1 MWVEVMYSSMKSSNN
16 KTKLIVKDTNY
27 NLSIIINSIK
37 TNKDRMSFEPKEE
50 KREDVIEFYRILE
63 GSSTSQSRC

>member
-63 GSSTSQSRC
+63 GSSTGQSRC

>member
-1 MWVEVMYSSMKSSNN
+1 MKNVGGERMWVEVMYSSMKSSNN

-37 TNKDRMSFEPKEE
+37 TNKDRMSFEPREE
-50 KREDVIEFYRILE
+50 KRGDVIEF
-63 GSSTSQSRC
+63 

>member
-1 MWVEVMYSSMKSSNN
+1 MKNVGGERMWVKVMYSSMKSSNN

-37 TNKDRMSFEPKEE
+37 TNKDRMSFEPREE
-50 KREDVIEFYRILE
+50 KRGDVIEF
-63 GSSTSQSRC
+63 

>member
-37 TNKDRMSFEPKEE
+37 TSKDRMSFEPKEE
-50 KREDVIEFYRILE
+50 KREDVIEF
-63 GSSTSQSRC
+63 